1 MDYLQAKRTLGALM
15 LLGALCGSGAAF
27 GADGAPTANGS
38 NEILDQ
44 CQYLPLA
51 TNLTTPAKFGAKNT
65 TVCVDIPVEV
75 HKAKMVFNMDTDTV
89 DGKGNSNGLKHM
101 VMMGNVMKDEI
112 RRGVIKPEDVSII
125 GIIHGSALKWA
136 TKSVPPQQKKF
147 IDAIFKLKHEGVNIQ
162 LEACAAAMNG
172 AGLTKKDLYTYDAE
186 GRPDPKAAGRI
197 YVNQGAFARE
207 LWLDNHGYAYFEEG
221 YEYHGGK

>member
-1 MDYLQAKRTLGALM
+1 MEYRRCVGGLVLV
-15 LLGALCGSGAAF
+15 GALCGAGTALAA
-27 GADGAPTANGS
+27 GGGGPGDGGS
-38 NEILDQ
+38 KDVLDQ

-51 TNLTTPAKFGAKNT
+51 TNLTTPSKFGAKNT
-65 TVCVDIPVEV
+65 SVCVDIPVEV

-136 TKSVPPQQKKF
+136 TKSVPEQQKKF
-147 IDAIFKLKHEGVNIQ
+147 IDAIFKLKREGVNIQ

-172 AGLTKKDLYTYDAE
+172 AGLTKKALYSYDAE
-186 GRPDPKAAGRI
+186 GNPDPKAGGRI

-207 LWLDNHGYAYFEEG
+207 LDLENQGYAYFEEG
-221 YEYHGGK
+221 YDYHEKK